1 MLYYL
6 WSFWNDIFKCILNQM
21 AIDHNNSTRKI
32 MKFLWKIQQND
43 RKFVAD
49 PKILLVGTY
58 KSTYNYTRTW
68 ALAITYYCVYWI
80 PLKCH
85 YQFWFSGVAEKFLGD
100 LMAFC
105 HFLHKMTLNFLYP
118 LLLFLYI
125 TTHVILF
132 GHVQNYFCGLE
143 KSNYIPFMQTIAN
156 KTYLSSIHFKNMSI
170 SLKQIKSKHNCKGFQ
185 WSTKFSWKYRN
196 PNELGH

>member
-1 MLYYL
+1 MLYL
-6 WSFWNDIFKCILNQM
+6 WSFWNDIFKWQLI
-21 AIDHNNSTRKI
+21 II
-32 MKFLWKIQQND
+32 IQQEKSWSFYE
-43 RKFVAD
+43 KFSRMTEN
-49 PKILLVGTY
+49 LLQIQKFYLYVSTY